1 MALFLAPLDDP
12 YGYDAYRLLRSKV
25 VPAGLAT
32 VVLGC
37 ALGSFAVWLP
47 PLRNEDAHA
56 IATELTDFLGM
67 VSGGALKLGFADR
80 NAAVS
85 LVVMIFLVIGFSLL
99 AYARNNRRNYMAAY
113 PRIRNFYT
121 PSQIRQARRLRRRWI
136 AAGIAGL
143 ALSAMAG
150 AAVAAGT
157 GALGA
162 AAAGGGDA
170 QAVGG
175 NVAQALGEAAAPGAA
190 AADHRLLAVPV
201 GVMLAGA
208 APSLWMIAHGVIVGD
223 RVDIFEYN
231 YQALSLTNRYDITAN
246 QTGDR
251 QRVMLAEQRISARC
265 RLVNRAVIGVGIF
278 CTVMLYVVPSLHTPF
293 ALGPLLVALALWY
306 AVYKIGEE
314 YARRRYEAPDP
325 DVFEVAEKDALPA
338 RPPKAG
344 QPTR

>member
-1 MALFLAPLDDP
+1 MTLFLTPLDDP

-47 PLRNEDAHA
+47 PLRSEDAHA
-56 IATELTDFLGM
+56 IASELTDFLGM

-80 NAAVS
+80 NAAIS

-121 PSQIRQARRLRRRWI
+121 PSQIRQARRLRLRWI
-136 AAGIAGL
+136 AAGVAGL
-143 ALSAMAG
+143 AVSAIAGVAVAGGTGVLG
-150 AAVAAGT
+150 AAVA
-157 GALGA
+157 
-162 AAAGGGDA
+162 
-170 QAVGG
+170 
-175 NVAQALGEAAAPGAA
+175 
-190 AADHRLLAVPV
+190 DHRSLAVPF
-201 GVMLAGA
+201 GVALTGA

-223 RVDIFEYN
+223 RVDVFEYN
-231 YQALSLTNRYDITAN
+231 YQALAFTNQYDIAAN
-246 QTGDR
+246 QTGER
-251 QRVMLAEQRISARC
+251 QRVMLAENRLWTGFHIASRC
-265 RLVNRAVIGVGIF
+265 ILGVGIF

-293 ALGPLLVALALWY
+293 ALGPLLAALGLWY
-306 AVYKIGEE
+306 VAYKIGEE

-325 DVFEVAEKDALPA
+325 DAFEVAEQDALPA
-338 RPPKAG
+338 RKPKTSL
-344 QPTR
+344 PV

>member
-1 MALFLAPLDDP
+1 MALFLTPLDDP

-136 AAGIAGL
+136 AAGVAGL
-143 ALSAMAG
+143 ALSTMAG

-157 GALGA
+157 GALGVGSDILA
-162 AAAGGGDA
+162 RAVSGGGA

-175 NVAQALGEAAAPGAA
+175 TGAPGAA

-231 YQALSLTNRYDITAN
+231 YQALSLTNRYDIAAN

-265 RLVNRAVIGVGIF
+265 RLVNRAVTGVGIF